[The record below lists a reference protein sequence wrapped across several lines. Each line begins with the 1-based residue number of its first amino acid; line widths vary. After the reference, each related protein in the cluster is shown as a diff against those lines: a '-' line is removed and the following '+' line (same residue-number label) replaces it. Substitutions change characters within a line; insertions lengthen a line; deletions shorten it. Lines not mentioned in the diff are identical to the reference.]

1 MYIFL
6 FLVNNFIKY
15 QNIIKFEIEGDF
27 MKFIQKHKQA
37 LSTCIILL
45 ILLAAFIIVS
55 AYSYVSAVSYDIADS
70 VFRLHVIANSDSAED
85 QALKYK
91 VRDSL
96 LNYMNSLVT
105 STTSKD
111 EAMEIVTN
119 NIDNFK
125 NIAEATIKENGYN
138 YSVNITVGK
147 HSFPT
152 KYYGDVSLPAGI
164 YDALRVEIG
173 SASGQNWW
181 CVMFPPLCFVD
192 ISSGIVPEESKESLK
207 NNLNDEEYDL
217 ITVDDSSSMNFKFK
231 IVELIENIKINLAQ
245 K

>member
-6 FLVNNFIKY
+6 FLVNNFNKY

-27 MKFIQKHKQA
+27 MKFLQKYKN
-37 LSTCIILL
+37 LILMVIMLIILF
-45 ILLAAFIIVS
+45 ASFIIIS
-55 AYSYVSAVSYDIADS
+55 AYSYVSAVSYNISDS

-96 LNYMNSLVT
+96 LDYMNTLT
-105 STTSKD
+105 ANITSKE
-111 EAMEIVTN
+111 EAMQIAEDN
-119 NIDNFK
+119 LSNFK
-125 NIAEATIKENGYN
+125 LIAEDTIKENGYN
-138 YSVNITVGK
+138 YNVNITIGK
-147 HSFPT
+147 HDFPT
-152 KYYGDVSLPAGI
+152 KYYGDITLPTGI

-173 SASGQNWW
+173 NASGQNWW

-192 ISSGIVPEESKESLK
+192 VTSGVVPDESKEVLQDS
-207 NNLNDEEYDL
+207 LNDEEYDL
-217 ITVDDSSSMNFKFK
+217 ITVDNSSDISFKFK
-231 IVELIENIKINLAQ
+231 IIELIENIKINLAQ

>member
-1 MYIFL
+1 
-6 FLVNNFIKY
+6 
-15 QNIIKFEIEGDF
+15 

-125 NIAEATIKENGYN
+125 NIAKATIKENGYN

-207 NNLNDEEYDL
+207 NNLNDEAYDL